1 MKDIIIA
8 VIPVIGTLIGSFLG
22 VIASQKLVDF
32 RLKQLE
38 AKQDKHNAVIERTYK
53 LEGAV
58 TELQHDVRDIKQV
71 IHIGGRDGD
80 KS

>member
-1 MKDIIIA
+1 MSETIIIA
-8 VIPVIGTLIGSFLG
+8 IISLVGTVLGSLFG
-22 VIASQKLVDF
+22 VLASQRLTEH

-58 TELQHDVRDIKQV
+58 TELQHDVKFLKAKI
-71 IHIGGRDGD
+71 
-80 KS
+80 S